1 MTRPLNR
8 RTPSLARILESLEP
22 RILFAADFSAT
33 IFLDGPEKGVT
44 TGPAPD
50 VVVTTTIPS
59 PGPTA
64 AATPP
69 KLTLPLLMNTQRVE
83 QIAMGTNGVL
93 YVYSVDIHGQHH
105 IAPINGDLTLDDGPL
120 AGNPFGTLFG
130 VEMTLPDGQ
139 KSLNALR
146 NPANGESFDGVIWAE
161 GNFDAEALARLNA
174 LMRDSHSGTMT
185 RCDANLFDL
194 LACVQTRVR
203 KPFNI
208 VSGFRS
214 RQTNLA
220 LARHDPHVARN
231 SFHIRGMAADFY
243 VEGVAPRQL
252 AQRAREVGAGGV
264 GLYAGESFVHVDT
277 GPMRSWMY

>member
-1 MTRPLNR
+1 MLTCDCDACGGRERPPLYLDGPAAR
-8 RTPSLARILESLEP
+8 RFDFTAPLASKASLARRAVIG
-22 RILFAADFSAT
+22 SA
-33 IFLDGPEKGVT
+33 L
-44 TGPAPD
+44 
-50 VVVTTTIPS
+50 
-59 PGPTA
+59 A
-64 AATPP
+64 AAAVALAPP
-69 KLTLPLLMNTQRVE
+69 AFAERQSALRWPGDDPRPAAPRWTERERPPARGGPGAGPPVTSSGPSTLQWPSGMSEHRLT
-83 QIAMGTNGVL
+83 
-93 YVYSVDIHGQHH
+93 
-105 IAPINGDLTLDDGPL
+105 
-120 AGNPFGTLFG
+120 
-130 VEMTLPDGQ
+130 
-139 KSLNALR
+139 LR

-161 GNFDAEALARLNA
+161 GNFDGEALARLNA
-174 LMRDSHSGTMT
+174 LMRDSHSGTVT

-194 LACVQTRVR
+194 LACVQARVR

-208 VSGFRS
+208 VSGFRT

-231 SFHIRGMAADFY
+231 SFHIRGMAADFS